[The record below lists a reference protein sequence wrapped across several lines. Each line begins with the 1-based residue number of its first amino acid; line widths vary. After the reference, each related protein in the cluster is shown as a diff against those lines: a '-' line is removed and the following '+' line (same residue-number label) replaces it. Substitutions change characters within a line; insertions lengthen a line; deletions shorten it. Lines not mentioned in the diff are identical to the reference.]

1 MLLITTAK
9 RANQTGLKDLLTI
22 LPIMQGICFNMRK
35 IFILLITSST
45 GLNIYMGTFTPWKW
59 NPEAL

>member
-9 RANQTGLKDLLTI
+9 RANQTGLKDSLTV

-45 GLNIYMGTFTPWKW
+45 GLNIYMGTFTP
-59 NPEAL
+59 